1 MVITATYAGLL
12 AFLFV
17 VLSARVIGVRRS
29 AQIAVGDQ
37 GNVALLRKMR
47 AHANFAEYV
56 PFAIVLMGLGEGLQA
71 PALVLHAMGAT
82 LLVGRLL
89 HAIGISQIEEPL
101 WMRVTGMLLTF
112 SVIGSGA
119 ILCLLLGAPRL

>member
-71 PALVLHAMGAT
+71 PALALHAMGAT